1 VRRRSAAL
9 AIEEIAPS
17 VDRLLEADDQR
28 RYIITRNILVSSP
41 KDGKVCVTV
50 FLPRSTKGKLTALL
64 NFTVYDSDQTT
75 FEARRTAAN
84 GYAGVE
90 GLTRGKGCS
99 PDAPVSHEFDGID
112 ATAVIDW
119 IAEQPWSDGRVGM
132 YGGSYEG
139 MTQWAAAKH
148 MPKALKA
155 LMPSVTHAP
164 GIDFP
169 ADGNIFAT
177 YAYAWPFYTTN
188 KNHGLDSTTYND
200 SDRWTKLQESWYT
213 SGRAYRDL
221 PLIDG
226 TLNPVFEKWLSHPS
240 YDAYWKNMAASDND
254 FAKINIPV
262 LTTTGYFDGGQMGA
276 LWFFRQHTAYLPN
289 AEHYLLIGPY
299 DHISG
304 QRGNLDPMGRRAQD
318 NIQGI
323 DVDSVASIDIGEL
336 RYQWFDYVFKGA
348 AKPSLLK
355 DKVNYEVMNANVW
368 KHAPTLAAMHDSTL
382 TVTIGRT
389 VNQSVDLA
397 DRSDVKA
404 WGAGGDLLDP
414 SSSFRNLVDTIPNI
428 ANAITFRSKPFEK
441 SVEVSGLFSGELDFV
456 TNKKDFDFNVT
467 LFELTKEGKYIQ
479 LSYHWQRASY
489 AKSRSTRI
497 LLTPGKRTRLQYS
510 NNRLI
515 SRRLEPGSRIAVVI
529 AVPKN
534 PSQQIN
540 YGTGKLV
547 ADETMSDAKV
557 PLTIT
562 WYPDTFVRVPIRRG
576 RFTTDNNGTQKAR
589 PLLKSGL

>member
-1 VRRRSAAL
+1 
-9 AIEEIAPS
+9 
-17 VDRLLEADDQR
+17 
-28 RYIITRNILVSSP
+28 
-41 KDGKVCVTV
+41 
-50 FLPRSTKGKLTALL
+50 
-64 NFTVYDSDQTT
+64 
-75 FEARRTAAN
+75 
-84 GYAGVE
+84 
-90 GLTRGKGCS
+90 
-99 PDAPVSHEFDGID
+99 
-112 ATAVIDW
+112 
-119 IAEQPWSDGRVGM
+119 
-132 YGGSYEG
+132 
-139 MTQWAAAKH
+139 
-148 MPKALKA
+148 
-155 LMPSVTHAP
+155 
-164 GIDFP
+164 
-169 ADGNIFAT
+169 
-177 YAYAWPFYTTN
+177 
-188 KNHGLDSTTYND
+188 
-200 SDRWTKLQESWYT
+200 
-213 SGRAYRDL
+213 
-221 PLIDG
+221 
-226 TLNPVFEKWLSHPS
+226 
-240 YDAYWKNMAASDND
+240 
-254 FAKINIPV
+254 
-262 LTTTGYFDGGQMGA
+262 
-276 LWFFRQHTAYLPN
+276 
-289 AEHYLLIGPY
+289 
-299 DHISG
+299 
-304 QRGNLDPMGRRAQD
+304 
-318 NIQGI
+318 
-323 DVDSVASIDIGEL
+323 

-428 ANAITFRSKPFEK
+428 ANAITLRSKPFEK

-497 LLTPGKRTRLQYS
+497 LLAPAKRPRLQYS

-557 PLTIT
+557 RLTIT

-576 RFTTDNNGTQKAR
+576 RFTTDNNGTQKA
-589 PLLKSGL
+589 